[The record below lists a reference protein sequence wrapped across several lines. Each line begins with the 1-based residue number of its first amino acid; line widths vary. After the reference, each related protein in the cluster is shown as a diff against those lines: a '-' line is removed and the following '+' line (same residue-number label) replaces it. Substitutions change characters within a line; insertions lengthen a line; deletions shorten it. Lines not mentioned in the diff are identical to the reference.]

1 MPASIFEG
9 FLSLLAPQ
17 RCPGCDLPFTPERSP
32 QPTGPHTHPD
42 WAAPTSCL
50 TRVFC
55 PACAPLIERAPRWLA
70 PPASTAAAWRFEGP
84 LADAIRRFKYAGAGR
99 LAEPLGSLL
108 AEAAQPYLGR
118 LDAVVP
124 LPLHPSKLRS
134 RGYNPAA
141 LLGRSLAR
149 ELGVPLRVD
158 LLRRERATRSQA
170 GLDRDARLTNVR
182 GAFRA
187 RARPP
192 AKLLLLD
199 DVRTTGATLAEAA
212 ATLTARGHTVATLA
226 LAWAEA

>member
-1 MPASIFEG
+1 MPASIADG
-9 FLSLLAPQ
+9 FLSLLAPP
-17 RCPGCDLPFTPERSP
+17 RCPGCDLPFTPTRSL
-32 QPTGPHTHPD
+32 QPTGAHTHPGGFSQ
-42 WAAPTSCL
+42 PGCL
-50 TRVFC
+50 NQLFC

-70 PPASTAAAWRFEGP
+70 PPASIAAAWRFEGP

-99 LAEPLGSLL
+99 LAAPLGLL
-108 AEAAQPYLGR
+108 LSEVARPYLGL

-124 LPLHPSKLRS
+124 LPLHRSKLRS

-170 GLDRDARLTNVR
+170 GLDREARLSNVR
-182 GAFRA
+182 GAFQA

-212 ATLTARGHTVATLA
+212 TTLTARGHTVTTLA